1 MDEVTGNPVGGAKVS
16 VKQPDGSTKY
26 YTTDKNGEVKEY
38 SKTASGDY
46 KTPIGSYEI
55 TVTEVPDGYNVTTG
69 KTEKVSVTQGN
80 ETVHIAKVNLV
91 EGGALTIKVVDEV
104 TGNPVSDAKV
114 EVTQPDGNKKTY
126 KTNSDGEITEYLK
139 VVKDKNG
146 KDVYIAPVGEY
157 SIKIVSVPDGSTVT
171 VGKEST
177 VEVSLGKKSEH
188 IVKIN
193 TSNASNTNPSNTN
206 ASNTNPSNTNASNTN
221 PSNTNASNTN
231 ASSTNTSSNTGTSN
245 STSTSSSSTSSGT
258 GTVEST
264 NLSNNKDTSTTTI
277 TSIDTKG
284 TGGNNVS
291 AKSQKTGESKL
302 PYILF
307 ASIILMIIVGAIIY
321 IKVHKEDDLEDISL

>member
-157 SIKIVSVPDGSTVT
+157 SIKIVSVPDGATVT

-221 PSNTNASNTN
+221 

-245 STSTSSSSTSSGT
+245 STSSSSSSISSGT

-264 NLSNNKDTSTTTI
+264 NLSNNKDTSTTTTI

-284 TGGNNVS
+284 TGGNNSTV
-291 AKSQKTGESKL
+291 KSQKTGESKL

-307 ASIILMIIVGAIIY
+307 ASIMLMIIVGAILY
-321 IKVHKEDDLEDISL
+321 VKLHKEDDLEDIRL